1 MSLTCDEVED
11 ACIGRVRG
19 RQVGHAQFSSTV
31 CADHARGQWEN
42 TDTGIECKQH
52 LVPNLQR
59 CRHRESARVTL
70 PSFKLSACSVSLMSS
85 LACAITQ
92 FFWVGTSTFST
103 KRCDRKCVLPGH
115 YRCHTPP
122 LCSGSNGLQAGFAL
136 VTALGPLDVW
146 VASLQVSFDVNHQTL
161 QSFAYHAYC
170 GNVFVLS
177 WVVRGQDLM
186 GCLPDV
192 DLIIIRQPLG
202 MPACHCA

>member
-1 MSLTCDEVED
+1 MSNFCVLRFILSYILPVTVWFSLSPLLLRSDAPSCVPICICSRSTCTMSLTCDEVED

-103 KRCDRKCVLPGH
+103 KRCDR
-115 YRCHTPP
+115 
-122 LCSGSNGLQAGFAL
+122 
-136 VTALGPLDVW
+136 
-146 VASLQVSFDVNHQTL
+146 
-161 QSFAYHAYC
+161 
-170 GNVFVLS
+170 
-177 WVVRGQDLM
+177 
-186 GCLPDV
+186 
-192 DLIIIRQPLG
+192 
-202 MPACHCA
+202 